1 MLKPQ
6 RDDTRTFAIFAM
18 SAGKRDISAN
28 RRLFLIDIDDTTAED
43 ADDVFEDAETE
54 EVLEISV
61 AALAGATNPQTM
73 QVTPYIMR
81 QPLKALVDSGS
92 THNFLHPR
100 VVRRLLCQVDT
111 DAVLEVRFV
120 DGGKLTS
127 IECCP
132 GMLVKL

>member
-73 QVTPYIMR
+73 QVTLYIMR

-100 VVRRLLCQVDT
+100 VVRCLLCQVDT
-111 DAVLEVRFV
+111 DAVLEVR
-120 DGGKLTS
+120 L
-127 IECCP
+127 
-132 GMLVKL
+132 